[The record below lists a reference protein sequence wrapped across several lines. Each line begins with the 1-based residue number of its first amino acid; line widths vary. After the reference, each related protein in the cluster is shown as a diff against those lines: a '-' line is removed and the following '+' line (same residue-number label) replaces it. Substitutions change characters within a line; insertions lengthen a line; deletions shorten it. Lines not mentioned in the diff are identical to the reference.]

1 MQFFKNLYSKF
12 VTVVV
17 IFLVL
22 IGANSLVARVS
33 QINEAKKSA
42 NSENSQEMVKD
53 QDSTIEE
60 ASDQATNQMEQVTS
74 PEDSQNTNSPDN
86 KPIFEEDLNLNPGS
100 IEPLKFVAQVDG
112 QNAFELL
119 QSSAQIEFK
128 KYDFGVFVESI
139 NGVKGNDSYFWAFYL
154 NGEQAQAG
162 ADQTTLKKG
171 DTVEWRY
178 EEIK

>member
-1 MQFFKNLYSKF
+1 MQFFSKLYSKF

-42 NSENSQEMVKD
+42 NSENSQEMVETP
-53 QDSTIEE
+53 DSTNEN
-60 ASDQATNQMEQVTS
+60 ADQSPIPEDNQDATNPGNELTFEQDTA
-74 PEDSQNTNSPDN
+74 
-86 KPIFEEDLNLNPGS
+86 INLAL
-100 IEPLKFVAQVDG
+100 IEPLKFEAQIDG